1 MILSVYSVFDAKLAA
16 YNVPFFAR
24 TDADANRSFGDLCI
38 DPRSRV
44 AQHREDYSLYRLGT
58 FDDETGLLVPQT
70 PVCLMT
76 ASAIVVQESGRAPL
90 PSEYGTS
97 GAAADKADAA
107 SGRKASQE

>member
-1 MILSVYSVFDAKLAA
+1 MILNVYSVFDAKLAA

-38 DPRSRV
+38 DARSRV
-44 AQHREDYSLYRLGT
+44 AQHREDYSLYRLGQ
-58 FDDETGLLVPQT
+58 FDDETGLLVPST

-90 PSEYGTS
+90 PPDYGTS

-107 SGRKASQE
+107 SGRKAEEE